1 VKRIKI
7 ESLQPGDI
15 ILTARPG
22 KGSKFIRGAT
32 GGMVS
37 HAMICVQQGSFI
49 DSTMD
54 GVQARNIQR
63 EFFEDDESVFA
74 FRLKTPL
81 PTHVV
86 TQVVDYARS
95 QIGTRYSLRE
105 AARSV
110 VAVTKPR
117 TNRLFCSRL
126 VARAYQSV
134 GIQLVGDQDYCS
146 PEDVRIS
153 PLLVELV
160 LETEVVSQDE
170 VEAMA
175 SRPNPIAMTH
185 KAQNEVLDAARL
197 LDPTVENFHDLDR
210 LIHDHPEWDDRI
222 ADVQQSTGYLDLWR
236 YEVETHP
243 WRYDHSVMAT
253 MTTPSIQQDLRA
265 YCIGTVQEAYSG
277 GVRFAVN
284 LEHYRRRHQVSP
296 RRSWQLL
303 IELYKTLVSND
314 HCRREVARTWLAA
327 AYPADLERHMEKI
340 EPHSEMWFS
349 IVDRVE
355 PRLGALARLA
365 IQSEKNT
372 MVCSSCG
379 DGPITDYRI
388 VNAAEAMPG
397 VPSLRLC
404 DDCVRIRRGFGE
416 RLEPL
421 G

>member
-1 VKRIKI
+1 MKRIKI

-37 HAMICVQQGSFI
+37 HAMICVGLGSFI

-63 EFFEDDESVFA
+63 EFFEDDENVFA
-74 FRLKTPL
+74 FRLKSPL

-86 TQVVDYARS
+86 AQVVDYARS
-95 QIGTRYSLRE
+95 QIGTRYSLPE

-110 VAVTKPR
+110 VAVNKPR

-146 PEDVRIS
+146 PEDLRIS

-175 SRPNPIAMTH
+175 KRPNPIAMTH
-185 KAQNEVLDAARL
+185 KAQNEVLDFARS
-197 LDPTVENFHDLDR
+197 LDPTVENFQDLDR
-210 LIHDHPEWDDRI
+210 LINDHPEWDARI
-222 ADVQQSTGYLDLWR
+222 ASVLQSSGYLDLWR

-243 WRYDHSVMAT
+243 WRYDRSVMAT
-253 MTTPSIQQDLRA
+253 MMAPSIQQDLRA

-277 GVRFAVN
+277 GVRFTVN
-284 LEHYRRRHQVSP
+284 LEHYRRRQQVSP

-303 IELYKTLVSND
+303 IELYETLVSND
-314 HCRREVARTWLAA
+314 HCRREVARSWLAA

-340 EPHSEMWFS
+340 EPHSEMWFW

-365 IQSEKNT
+365 IQSKKSS

-379 DGPITDYRI
+379 DGPITDYRT

-397 VPSLRLC
+397 IPSLRLC
-404 DDCVRIRRGFGE
+404 DDCVTIRRGFGE